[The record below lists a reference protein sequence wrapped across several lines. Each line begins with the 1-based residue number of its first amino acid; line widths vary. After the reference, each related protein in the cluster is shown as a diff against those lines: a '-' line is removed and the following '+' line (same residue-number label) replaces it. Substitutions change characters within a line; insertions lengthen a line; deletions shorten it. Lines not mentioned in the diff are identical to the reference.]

1 MARVIDAI
9 LRITDE
15 FSSPLQ
21 AFNAA
26 LTNVGRQG
34 RQARKMIEDVGNNI
48 AGFGTKL
55 TAGVTVPLAG
65 LATTSYSTFEGVD
78 KQLSLVEAT
87 MGKEAYATADLSKA
101 LGDAAVNSI
110 FSMEEGASALVNYAR
125 QGWDAAQSADMLA
138 PALNLAAGTA
148 TDLSSVTSGLG
159 NTLKAFGADSSEATK
174 YVDMFTQAQAQA
186 NTDVQGLFDAMSIAG
201 PTTKTVG
208 WGFQDLATLV
218 GVFGDNSI
226 SASEGATAL
235 NTGLMRLASPAKAGA
250 TALEKLGI
258 NAFDANGALLE
269 MPDLI
274 GELQKGFAGLSDQD
288 ALAAAS
294 NIFGKNQA
302 SKWVALINA
311 ADADALREMSNSI
324 AGASGNAQTAAD
336 ALVTPMEQLKS
347 TFDVFKYT
355 VGDTLSE
362 VVVPLID
369 KATELV
375 DKFRQMDP
383 ALQKNIVKFAG
394 IAAAAGPFLM
404 VFGKIVAFV
413 PKVMAFGAAVGKAG
427 GIAKFALAAITSPAG
442 LVVAGLAAVVAAGV
456 AIYKNWDTIKE
467 KAQPLIQVFKDAGEQ
482 IAPHFDALKEA
493 GSSLLETMQP
503 LFDKISDIAEAVSGV
518 LADAFK
524 TVSGLMGDYFQLQI
538 STIAELISDVLDTAT
553 ALINFIND
561 VFTKGWSTAWEN
573 IGKSFSDKFAPVLS
587 GIQSALDG
595 LKSLKDA
602 AAEKWGNSKYNP
614 SNWGDSVPGNAS
626 GTSYWSGG
634 LTRVNESG
642 GEIMNLPSGTQII
655 PHDASRN
662 MKLGGGN
669 ITIPKLA
676 DQIIVRN
683 DDDIDKITDQL
694 VRKLMKA
701 QNNMG
706 AYSMA

>member
-1 MARVIDAI
+1 MK
-9 LRITDE
+9 
-15 FSSPLQ
+15 
-21 AFNAA
+21 AFNTA
-26 LTNVGRQG
+26 LTDLGRQG
-34 RQARKMIEDVGNNI
+34 RQARKMIEDVGNGI

-55 TAGVTVPLAG
+55 TAGVTVPLAALG
-65 LATTSYSTFEGVD
+65 ADSYSTFESVD
-78 KQLSLVEAT
+78 KQLALVEAT
-87 MGKEAYATADLSKA
+87 MGETAYATADLSKA

-125 QGWDAAQSADMLA
+125 QGWDAAQAADMLA

-186 NTDVQGLFDAMSIAG
+186 NTDAQGLFDAMAIAG

-208 WGFQDLATLV
+208 WEFQDLATLI

-383 ALQKNIVKFAG
+383 ALQQSIVKFAG
-394 IAAAAGPFLM
+394 IAAAAGPALM
-404 VFGKIVAFV
+404 VFGKVVAFV
-413 PKVMAFGAAVGKAG
+413 PKVMAFGAAVSKAG
-427 GIAKFALAAITSPAG
+427 GLAKFALAAITSPAG
-442 LVVAGLAAVVAAGV
+442 MVVAGLAAVVAAGV

-467 KAQPLIQVFKDAGEQ
+467 KAQLLIQVFKEAGEK

-493 GSSLLETMQP
+493 GSNLLTAMQP
-503 LFDKISDIAEAVSGV
+503 LFDKISEIAGAVGGVLLDAINTVGGLIGESFTRKITNITDVISGV
-518 LADAFK
+518 LD
-524 TVSGLMGDYFQLQI
+524 
-538 STIAELISDVLDTAT
+538 IATS
-553 ALINFIND
+553 LINFITD
-561 VFTKGWSTAWEN
+561 VFSAAWSSGWDG
-573 IGKSFSDKFAPVLS
+573 IGSVFSEKFAPVLN

-602 AAEKWGNSKYNP
+602 AAEKWDNSWIGQKVNQIK
-614 SNWGDSVPGNAS
+614 GNAS
-626 GTSYWSGG
+626 GTSYWEGG

-669 ITIPKLA
+669 INIPKLA
-676 DQIIVRN
+676 DQIIVRE
-683 DDDIDKITDQL
+683 DADIDRITDAL
-694 VRKLMKA
+694 VRKIMKA